1 MKSPITRRSA
11 PEIIRLLDF
20 CYKRGVVDACEVEDD
35 IAVEEW
41 YRSMI
46 GSGHY
51 GLVCMEE
58 EECDWKRWRF
68 FLLRWCREN
77 RLSSL
82 GYDYI
87 DSIRKPSGFWY
98 LIIPMTMR
106 FYLLGVKEWVD
117 YPNPLGM
124 ALFKSKIK
132 VRWPK
137 DSTIK
142 NMRNDDYISLIQE
155 FIYELRKSPM
165 EEMKDFSSKSM
176 DNFEIAMWQVTRPQ
190 YGKIR

>member
-82 GYDYI
+82 GYNYI
-87 DSIRKPSGFWY
+87 DGIRKPTGFLY
-98 LIIPMTMR
+98 LIIPMTML
-106 FYLLGVKEWVD
+106 FYLLGVKEWLD

-124 ALFKSKIK
+124 AIFKSK
-132 VRWPK
+132 VRMRWPK
-137 DSTIK
+137 DSLIK
-142 NMRNDDYISLIQE
+142 NMKNDDYISIIQE
-155 FIYELRKSPM
+155 FIYKLRKNPM
-165 EEMKDFSSKSM
+165 VEMKKIQPSTY
-176 DNFEIAMWQVTRPQ
+176 DNFEIAMWQTTRPEHE
-190 YGKIR
+190 KIR